1 MKVQLLVDLLTNAS
15 TVLNQVSP
23 KKVQRCRLLYFKN
36 DNTQQCNNH
45 IFDQAVFTVST
56 PYVNVSYDVE
66 VNDGQ
71 MGLN

>member
-23 KKVQRCRLLYFKN
+23 KKVQRCRLLY
-36 DNTQQCNNH
+36 NTQQCNNH
-45 IFDQAVFTVST
+45 IFDQAVFKVST
-56 PYVNVSYDVE
+56 PYVNVSYDVG